1 VLPGR
6 LVALLVVV
14 SAAVAGVDVALVA
27 GWIDPARHNRAA
39 ERNELEERL
48 LRQNEQLGS
57 LQGTSDDDRAALYDA
72 IDGLTDVL
80 NQGRVPA
87 SIPAANQRWKEV
99 APVYARAEEAKGD
112 LPKVTQE
119 ILETAADAGDDAR
132 LLLKLEK
139 KKDRLQR
146 WRLLARA
153 MDLMTETHRI
163 YSQLNGRL
171 IEGFGVYERLQE
183 RTVEWMRKQQAGD
196 FGAPE
201 LTAQWYTHESDP
213 LLPEMVK
220 LRRDLTPLEENAQE
234 VAAQAKAAFD
244 LVEKEVEAGS
254 GL

>member
-1 VLPGR
+1 MPLGR

-14 SAAVAGVDVALVA
+14 SAAVAGVDVALIK
-27 GWIDPARHNRAA
+27 GWVDPARHVRAS
-39 ERNELEERL
+39 ERSDLEERL
-48 LRQNEQLGS
+48 LQQNDHLGS
-57 LQGTSDDDRAALYDA
+57 LQRTTDEDRAALYDA

-80 NQGRVPA
+80 NRGRVVA

-99 APVYARAEEAKGD
+99 APVYARAEEAKVA
-112 LPKVTQE
+112 LPKVTNE
-119 ILETAADAGDDAR
+119 ILETSSEAGDNAR
-132 LLLKLEK
+132 TMLALEK
-139 KKDRLQR
+139 KKDRLPR
-146 WRLLARA
+146 WSLLARA
-153 MDLMTETHRI
+153 MELMTETHRI

-201 LTAQWYTHESDP
+201 LAAQWYTHESDP

-234 VAAQAKAAFD
+234 LAAQAKAAFD